1 MHKPYRKYF
10 TAMTIKKNPKT
21 PKQNQKN
28 PTHFNHDAKKA
39 AVTDH

>member
-10 TAMTIKKNPKT
+10 TAMTIKKNPK
-21 PKQNQKN
+21 QNQKT

>member
-10 TAMTIKKNPKT
+10 TAMTIKKKN